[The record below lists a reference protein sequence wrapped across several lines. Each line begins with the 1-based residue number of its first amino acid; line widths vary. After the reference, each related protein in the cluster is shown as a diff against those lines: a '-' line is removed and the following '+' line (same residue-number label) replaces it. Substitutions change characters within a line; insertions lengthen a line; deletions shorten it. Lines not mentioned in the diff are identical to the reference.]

1 MKNFNELNKNE
12 LLEVVKEYSDYVT
25 EYCFDNDIEPVS
37 INEFYYEDYQEIPH
51 VGDMVIIGGDIKE
64 DVEWAENNSLGLST
78 GFIVISKNGNTIT
91 VKGDKEEKEISYE
104 SVWGIYK
111 NVSDY
116 VFWLDSEK

>member
-51 VGDMVIIGGDIKE
+51 VGDMVIINNIYDDEGMSYWLEGNKHEYYIIDSVEYYSNNKIWIKDCPYAIDITENDIKI
-64 DVEWAENNSLGLST
+64 LR
-78 GFIVISKNGNTIT
+78 
-91 VKGDKEEKEISYE
+91 
-104 SVWGIYK
+104 
-111 NVSDY
+111 
-116 VFWLDSEK
+116 LD